1 MGMFKNPNDPD
12 NQMIRDKIKEWLL
25 QYLHIDQSS
34 VSSIDEVPCRDPG
47 CPDIFT
53 RIVCIQNTEPKE
65 FIVHK
70 PLTFVRKVD
79 IKALVNELI

>member
-12 NQMIRDKIKEWLL
+12 NQIIRENIKEWLL
-25 QYLHIDQSS
+25 QYHGIDPTM
-34 VSSIDEVPCRDPG
+34 VHSIEEIPCRDPG

-53 RIVCIQNTEPKE
+53 RIVYTQGVDRKE

-70 PLTFVRKVD
+70 PLTFVRKID
-79 IKALVNELI
+79 IKAL